1 MCVSHGAVTLVSP
14 QGILQIPGK
23 SPLEMSPGEVTR
35 LSPGFWPLPLA
46 QLGFVF
52 GSWPNLLVLP
62 RAPSLTPC
70 GEICGAGWGFVW
82 MDGLRSQMRDLWE
95 HLRYFRWVFEGFA
108 RIFEI
113 FGWTFEG
120 FVRILEIFGWIDEV
134 LSQSSA
140 WTNQT
145 QLPQAWE
152 VLQTPNQSAPGAPG
166 LSGPEEPRP
175 GHSTPDVPHL
185 GRAEGRDHPRTC
197 WRCRCPPGFHFPQEP
212 QEPRLGRN
220 SPSGAH
226 SSHLRVHPVVSHTPE
241 FTPELT
247 HLPRAAPK
255 HPRLRF
261 PPGTAHNLPTSN
273 MAAAAS
279 PAPEN
284 GGKRGRAEAGSG
296 RKWIRPELGPP
307 QADAQGLAARRDGG
321 WRPR

>member
-1 MCVSHGAVTLVSP
+1 MCVCVSHGAVTRVSP
-14 QGILQIPGK
+14 QGIPQIPGK

-35 LSPGFWPLPLA
+35 LSPGVWPLSLA
-46 QLGFVF
+46 ELGFVF
-52 GSWPNLLVLP
+52 GSWPKLLILP
-62 RAPSLTPC
+62 RAPSSQPAERFVGLD
-70 GEICGAGWGFVW
+70 GVFVW
-82 MDGLRSQMRDLWE
+82 MDGIHSQMRDWWE
-95 HLRYFRWVFEGFA
+95 YLRYFRWV
-108 RIFEI
+108 FEI

-152 VLQTPNQSAPGAPG
+152 VLQTPNQPAPGAPG

-175 GHSTPDVPHL
+175 GHSTPDMPPL
-185 GRAEGRDHPRTC
+185 GRAEGRDHPLTC
-197 WRCRCPPGFHFPQEP
+197 WHCRCPLGFHCPQEP
-212 QEPRLGRN
+212 QESRLGRN

-247 HLPRAAPK
+247 HLPRAARK

-261 PPGTAHNLPTSN
+261 PLGTEHNVPTSN
-273 MAAAAS
+273 MAATAS

-296 RKWIRPELGPP
+296 RKWIPPELGPP

-321 WRPR
+321 RRPR